1 MFKRSAKK
9 FADLVA
15 EQDASVTVSVNEFEG
30 RPRRG
35 TFEVRLA
42 DGTVVVS
49 LEGMKRPFKP
59 LRELSIEDTV
69 EQALEAL
76 AAAGGGAKG
85 SAKKKKA
92 KPTATDSDADPASD
106 SNKKAAPKRK
116 TPTKRK
122 AAAAAAAAASS
133 GSASKK
139 TRSTTKKKKK

>member
-15 EQDASVTVSVNEFEG
+15 EQDASVTVSVNDFEE

-42 DGTVVVS
+42 DGSVVLS
-49 LEGMKRPFKP
+49 LEGMKRPFKL
-59 LRELSIEDTV
+59 LRELSIEDAV
-69 EQALEAL
+69 EQALQAL
-76 AAAGGGAKG
+76 TGAGAGGA
-85 SAKKKKA
+85 KKKA
-92 KPTATDSDADPASD
+92 KSAIDV
-106 SNKKAAPKRK
+106 KKAAPKRK

-122 AAAAAAAAASS
+122 TTAVSTRTRAAASS

-139 TRSTTKKKKK
+139 TRSAKTKK